1 MECKILAGKTFRFIG
16 FAPEQVC
23 QLVELISKFGGTQ
36 MLSEQLV
43 DFVVT
48 PMNYEA
54 EHVASEE
61 QGELRICKLDELHSF
76 FSFPF
81 KFSAT
86 LGIVT
91 FYVLMATRYV
101 N

>member
-23 QLVELISKFGGTQ
+23 QLVDLISKFGGTQ

-54 EHVASEE
+54 EHVQAKNKVSYVFVNWMSYILSLAS
-61 QGELRICKLDELHSF
+61 HSNF
-76 FSFPF
+76 QQHL
-81 KFSAT
+81 A
-86 LGIVT
+86 
-91 FYVLMATRYV
+91 
-101 N
+101 